1 MTVSSIERTAG
12 PFTRNGAQV
21 DYPFTMRVFADTDIL
36 ATQTTA
42 AGIVSTLVLGSDY
55 TVAVNADQR
64 TSPGGTLTMLDAGGV
79 AGETLDFTTEL
90 EATQSARLTN
100 AGGFYPEVVENALD
114 KLTILLQQQG
124 VFGLQSVRAPFPEV
138 LVALPS
144 ALGRANTSLGFD
156 ADGQPT
162 VLTPVSGSAADVLT
176 RLADAVDAAKGAAL
190 VAYNDALIYPAGS
203 VGAALAD
210 AGSSGGSFD
219 IFDSLSASEQADVL
233 ARTCTL
239 SVVTAIRAPFADGIK
254 RVKFRGGTYY
264 LGSYTDG
271 TNAVDLSTYGD
282 NITIETEG
290 DVEFVMTTLS
300 GHPRFFFLAGNS
312 HFTLGDCRFRDLGY
326 SAAYPGVGGVAVYYQ
341 SIVLDSTNLRLGN
354 IYGKRIGIGL
364 QCVKND
370 AGNIGRLRGISGR
383 ITVDEGTYGANFANL
398 GDDVDLTLIT
408 TDCWRSYF
416 VYGAQS
422 HFIDIHNR
430 NPKAGTGQVNIAN
443 GVNALVIP
451 KDTKDIHV
459 RYSCRGTVPSVNHV
473 LINCFA
479 DVPGTIDGVYLEL
492 DTPDTWVPV
501 WFANYTTSGGVETS
515 AVTPSLIVDNIH
527 ISGTSG
533 GYIGGTAFYATRPYV
548 NIRGLR
554 WYNDFPQRVSQTREI
569 PFNPVIT
576 PVGGGTFNP
585 GTGGSVLQRCF
596 ASEGMLHVNT
606 QIVFGTAPTLGTG
619 AWQVELPFPNRS
631 TVEAVGLATA
641 THGGVYTSMN
651 AVIGANNQFFYLRT
665 SGSGVPVGGAAPFV
679 WVAGDVL
686 VVTISYPL

>member
-42 AGIVSTLVLGSDY
+42 AGVVSTLVLGSDY

-190 VAYNDALIYPAGS
+190 VAYNDALTYPAGS
-203 VGAALAD
+203 VGAALAE

-239 SVVTAIRAPFADGIK
+239 NVVAAIRAPFADGIK

-264 LGSYTDG
+264 LGSYADG

-282 NITIETEG
+282 NLTIETEG
-290 DVEFVMTTLS
+290 DVEFVMTTTS
-300 GHPRFFFLAGNS
+300 GHPRFFFLKGQS
-312 HFTLGDCRFRDLGY
+312 HFSLGDCRFRDLGY
-326 SAAYPGVGGVAVYYQ
+326 SAVYPGAGGVAVYYE
-341 SIVLDSTNLRLGN
+341 SETTDSANLRLGN
-354 IYGKRIGIGL
+354 IYCKRIGIGL
-364 QCVKND
+364 QCVKAD
-370 AGNIGRLRGISGR
+370 AGDIGRLRGISGT

-398 GDDVDLTLIT
+398 GDDVDLNLIT
-408 TDCWRSYF
+408 TDCWRSYY
-416 VYGAQS
+416 VYGGQS
-422 HFIDIHNR
+422 HRINIHNR
-430 NPKAGTGQVNIAN
+430 DPKTGTGQVNIAN
-443 GVNALVIP
+443 GVNATVIP

-479 DVPGTIDGVYLEL
+479 DAPGTIDGVYLEL
-492 DTPDTWVPV
+492 DTPDIQAPV
-501 WFANYTTSGGVETS
+501 YFANYVSSGGAEKLTATVGI
-515 AVTPSLIVDNIH
+515 VVDNIH
-527 ISGTSG
+527 ISGMSG
-533 GYIGGTAFYATRPYV
+533 GYISGTAAYSTKPYV

-554 WYNDFPQRVSQTREI
+554 WLDDFPVRVSQTREI
-569 PFNPVIT
+569 NFNPTVT
-576 PVGGGTFNP
+576 PLGGGTFNP
-585 GTGGSVLQRCF
+585 GVGGSVLQRCY

-606 QIVFGTAPTLGTG
+606 QIIFGTAPTLGTG
-619 AWQVELPFPNRS
+619 AWKIDLPYPNKS
-631 TVEAVGLATA
+631 SVVTVGVGSA
-641 THGGVYTSMN
+641 THGGSYTSIV
-651 AVIGANNQFFYLRT
+651 AIVGATDQFFVMRT
-665 SGSGVPVGGAAPFV
+665 NGSGTNVGAAAPFV
-679 WVAGDVL
+679 WVATDEL
-686 VVTISYPL
+686 VVTLTYPL